1 MKINIINGQFSVL
14 KLNSFDGVDLNKE
27 FCFACKSD
35 KEYSLVCRTFD
46 APERFIDKKDGFSA
60 MRIDGALD
68 FSLVGILADITSLL
82 AKAYV
87 PVFAVSTYD
96 TDYILVDSSNLPI
109 AVTLLKNSGYEIL
122 TD

>member
-1 MKINIINGQFSVL
+1 MKINTVNGQFSVL
-14 KLNSFDGVDLNKE
+14 KLDSFDGVDLNKE

-35 KEYSLVCRTFD
+35 REYSLVCRTDD

-82 AKAYV
+82 AKASV

-109 AVTLLKNSGYEIL
+109 ALTALKNSGYEISI
-122 TD
+122 D